1 MTDLTEESHGN
12 GLGVGLADFITKR
25 LFEKIDLKVT
35 YENVLTSNF
44 LQRGNI
50 PIIADTDKQA
60 VEYALRTCGPIE
72 PAKARIIR
80 IKNTL
85 KLDEIY
91 VSESVLDEIK
101 HNSNI
106 RILGEFKDMFNGDK
120 LADF

>member
-1 MTDLTEESHGN
+1 MIGKDISGTGADTNIIGRIRIRGENEPQKPDITNIVMTDLTEESHGN

-60 VEYALRTCGPIE
+60 VEYAQIT
-72 PAKARIIR
+72 
-80 IKNTL
+80 
-85 KLDEIY
+85 
-91 VSESVLDEIK
+91 VVL
-101 HNSNI
+101 
-106 RILGEFKDMFNGDK
+106 
-120 LADF
+120 